1 MADCGAVFCEKVGV
15 VGVLGGCQWGCGVVG
30 VGGVDVDGVEAK
42 DGGGELADGGGDVF
56 GGADV
61 VELVGFFERE
71 LSGESIW
78 VVAVGV
84 PEVVVY
90 GEATVRVGE
99 GVVGGAESE
108 AEAGTY

>member
-1 MADCGAVFCEKVGV
+1 M
-15 VGVLGGCQWGCGVVG
+15 GVLGGCQWGCGVVG

-42 DGGGELADGGGDVF
+42 DGGGELADGGGDVC

-78 VVAVGV
+78 ARKPKPRPVPTRRLVANTMLASAARGSVL
-84 PEVVVY
+84 
-90 GEATVRVGE
+90 RCCR
-99 GVVGGAESE
+99 
-108 AEAGTY
+108 

>member
-71 LSGESIW
+71 LSGCLLYTS
-78 VVAVGV
+78 
-84 PEVVVY
+84 PSP
-90 GEATVRVGE
+90 RD
-99 GVVGGAESE
+99 
-108 AEAGTY
+108 